1 MNKSTG
7 LDKILERL
15 EINRRKALA
24 KIGVGTAAIGG
35 VPLISASST
44 KEFKDGHSLNCYF
57 SPDSDFDM
65 IYNDVK
71 GWENSK
77 VWLSHD
83 KWAENII
90 LRVGSVGRV
99 SNSTVHWYWDNE
111 NDKENDPLMVAGD
124 WAYGNDNVY
133 NHIDDKGRIND
144 QHCYQDK
151 DVAYKF
157 WFHEVGH
164 AHGLQHRNE
173 WGGQLMDSGD
183 LDAMHLNSSE
193 CTTWRNNY
201 SASTS
206 TQSDDGSNHHGDH
219 DHGGRVICSP
229 PPRNRDNDE
238 GDVESRTVT
247 RVTVEKQVDL

>member
-1 MNKSTG
+1 MKS
-7 LDKILERL
+7 DKISERL
-15 EINRRKALA
+15 KLNRRKALA

-35 VPLISASST
+35 VPLVSAGGT
-44 KEFKDGHSLNCYF
+44 HNTEEFEDGHSLNCYF
-57 SPDSDFDM
+57 SNDSTFNM

-71 GWENSK
+71 EWEDSK

-83 KWAENII
+83 KWAENVT

-111 NDKENDPLMVAGD
+111 GDSENDPLMVAGD
-124 WAYGNDNVY
+124 WAVGESNVWNY
-133 NHIDDKGRIND
+133 AADKGRIND
-144 QHCYQDK
+144 QHCYNDK
-151 DVAYKF
+151 DVAYKY

-164 AHGLQHRNE
+164 AHGLHHRDE

-183 LDAMHLNSSE
+183 LDAMHMNSSE
-193 CTTWRNNY
+193 CTTWKNAY

-206 TQSDDGSNHHGDH
+206 TVSDDGSNHHGDH
-219 DHGGRVICSP
+219 DHGGRVLCST
-229 PPRNRDNDE
+229 PPRNRDNSE
-238 GDVESRTVT
+238 GDVESQTVT